1 MPFRVRLL
9 GRVSFWPRRLVRSS
23 AESTTGEISLAF
35 GHAMEVR
42 LSRRLRSGVPPF
54 TPYKACLFLVMVE
67 VFIVLLARNCNIKS
81 IKTLRNSCRNRN
93 VSYT

>member
-1 MPFRVRLL
+1 MLFRVRLL

-42 LSRRLRSGVPPF
+42 LSRRLRSGVHHLRHIF
-54 TPYKACLFLVMVE
+54 S
-67 VFIVLLARNCNIKS
+67 VFIVCDGWDIYS
-81 IKTLRNSCRNRN
+81 ITH
-93 VSYT
+93 